1 MTPAPHLLKV
11 NFVHKVEILSHDL
24 KVHSI
29 LEIGYEANKSFPFI
43 GLTLWELIA
52 YKASFS

>member
-24 KVHSI
+24 MVHSI